1 MATDRLVFGMHHLN
15 ITQAGA
21 GMTGGKNLSHISFEL
36 DLAGEDSGIDF
47 WRNMMPNTY
56 WIVAGKW
63 GTSGTVFFWPCDKQ
77 GNGKKVLCADGVER
91 YVTLAM
97 THSYADYK
105 VGKILGYK
113 DVMYQE
119 GTKGFATGNHIH
131 IECASGRTREKILKN
146 GVYILEDMLDPRRVF
161 FILDGYT
168 TVKSTLGLS
177 FKHCSEV
184 TVQEEKVEGAD
195 LKAYFVAQG
204 GSCQIRRLDTVNG
217 KATFSKVVG
226 VISKGEKVPFTGDS
240 RKPTFNGYQ
249 MAQIYQQRT
258 NTYGWVPLDMTTKDG
273 DIMYAVE
280 FEK

>member
-21 GMTGGKNLSHISFEL
+21 GMTGGKNLSHISYEL
-36 DLAGEDSGIDF
+36 DLAGEDGGIDF

-63 GTSGTVFFWPCDKQ
+63 GTSGTVFFWPCDKN

-97 THSYADYK
+97 THSYANYK
-105 VGKILGYK
+105 VGKIIGYK

-131 IECASGRTREKILKN
+131 LECCSGRVREKILKN
-146 GVYILEDMLDPRRVF
+146 GVYILEDMLDPRKVF
-161 FILDGYT
+161 FVLDGYT

-177 FKHCSEV
+177 FKHCSKVEV
-184 TVQEEKVEGAD
+184 EAPKVEGIEM
-195 LKAYFVAQG
+195 KAFFHAKG
-204 GSCQIRRLDTVNG
+204 GSCNIRRLSEANG
-217 KATFSKVVG
+217 TQSFNTVVG
-226 VISKGEKVPFTGDS
+226 LINKGEKVPLTGKFS
-240 RKPTFNGYQ
+240 KNTWSGYQ
-249 MAQIYQQRT
+249 MAQIYQKRT
-258 NTYGWVPLDMTTKDG
+258 NTYGWVPMDFTTKDG
-273 DIMYAVE
+273 DIAYELTAE
-280 FEK
+280 